1 MRLKHSAPCI
11 SFKGTPFIYQGQE
24 LGMTNFERGS
34 IDEFDDISS
43 IDQYYRAIKKDLRP
57 KKPCHLS
64 ICVVETMPAR
74 LFHGMILCMAVF
86 KRQALVRMVDNYKEI
101 NAEAEIKIVKVF
113 FISISG

>member
-43 IDQYYRAIKKDLRP
+43 IDQYYRAIKRIYAQ
-57 KKPCHLS
+57 KPCHLS

-86 KRQALVRMVDNYKEI
+86 KRQTLGRN
-101 NAEAEIKIVKVF
+101 
-113 FISISG
+113 GG

>member
-43 IDQYYRAIKKDLRP
+43 IDQYYRAIKEGFTPKEALSLVNLRSRDNARTPFPWNDSMYGGFSSVKPWLEWWIIIKKSMP
-57 KKPCHLS
+57 KQK
-64 ICVVETMPAR
+64 
-74 LFHGMILCMAVF
+74 
-86 KRQALVRMVDNYKEI
+86 
-101 NAEAEIKIVKVF
+101 
-113 FISISG
+113 

>member
-43 IDQYYRAIKKDLRP
+43 IDQYYRAIKEGFTPKEALSLVNLR
-57 KKPCHLS
+57 S
-64 ICVVETMPAR
+64 RDNAR
-74 LFHGMILCMAVF
+74 TPFHGMILCMAVF
-86 KRQALVRMVDNYKEI
+86 QASSL
-101 NAEAEIKIVKVF
+101 
-113 FISISG
+113 G

>member
-43 IDQYYRAIKKDLRP
+43 IDQYYRAKKKDLRP

-86 KRQALVRMVDNYKEI
+86 QASSL
-101 NAEAEIKIVKVF
+101 
-113 FISISG
+113 G